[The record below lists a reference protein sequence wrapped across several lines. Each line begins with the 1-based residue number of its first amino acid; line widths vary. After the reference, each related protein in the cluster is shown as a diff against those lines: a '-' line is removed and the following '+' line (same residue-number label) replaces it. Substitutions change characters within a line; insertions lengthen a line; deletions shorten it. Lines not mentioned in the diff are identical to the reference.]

1 MKFDN
6 AFPHRGGYIVQ
17 KDDLYGIA
25 DKDGNLIIPC
35 KFVECSDVLNE
46 WKEIDYSLV
55 PVEQTQMQKARDA
68 ICVYTKSLEEQGK
81 ILTYKSD
88 DYYVL
93 SSCFVKLEDGRKG
106 IAESIMGKNGIVIF
120 EYPSGKIVKTIDKDS
135 GLFKIDS
142 DHDYLYC
149 GVYNSI
155 NPFVACYK
163 QGSFEEVWKTP
174 MPSASIQGVAVG
186 DNYVL
191 AYDVKSNCIY
201 FLDKATGTI
210 DMEKTIPN
218 ANARSLDVY
227 ANDIYVGTQSGV
239 FQQHIDEITGLISS
253 LDDRSIST
261 HGNQEHS
268 YDFNGLTV
276 DKKNNKIYI
285 ALDDIIGVIGE
296 HGFEGCFTARTGE
309 ISSIKL
315 DSDTGNLLIS
325 MCYGRGEVDV
335 YTPEAIKDL
344 LEYSSEFML
353 NQPAEINKLD

>member
-1 MKFDN
+1 MEFDKVI
-6 AFPHRGGYIVQ
+6 PHHGGYIVQ
-17 KDDLYGIA
+17 KDDLYGVA

-35 KFVECSDVLNE
+35 KFAEWSDVWDE

-81 ILTYKSD
+81 IQTYKSG
-88 DYYVL
+88 DYSVI

-106 IAESIMGKNGIVIF
+106 IAESIIGNHGIVIF
-120 EYPSGKIVKTIDKDS
+120 GYPSGKIFKTIDTDS
-135 GLFKIDS
+135 GLFQIDS
-142 DHDYLYC
+142 DHDNLYC
-149 GVYNSI
+149 GVYNSR

-163 QGSFEEVWKTP
+163 QGSFEEIWRTP
-174 MPSASIQGVAVG
+174 MPSASIQGIAVG

-218 ANARSLDVY
+218 ADAVSLDVY
-227 ANDIYVGTQSGV
+227 ANDIYVGTQRGV
-239 FQQHIDEITGLISS
+239 FQRHIDEITGLISS

-261 HGNQEHS
+261 HGSQKHS

-296 HGFEGCFTARTGE
+296 NGFEGCFTARTRR
-309 ISSIKL
+309 ITSIKL

-325 MCYGRGEVDV
+325 MRYGHGEVDV

-353 NQPAEINKLD
+353 NQQAETKKIS

>member
-1 MKFDN
+1 MEFDN
-6 AFPHRGGYIVQ
+6 VIPHHGGYIVQ
-17 KDDLYGIA
+17 KDDLYGVA

-35 KFVECSDVLNE
+35 KFAEWSDVCDE

-55 PVEQTQMQKARDA
+55 PVEQTQIQKARDA
-68 ICVYTKSLEEQGK
+68 IRVYTKSLEEQGK
-81 ILTYKSD
+81 ILTYTSN
-88 DYYVL
+88 DYSAV
-93 SSCFVKLEDGRKG
+93 SSCFVRLEDGRKG
-106 IAESIMGKNGIVIF
+106 IAKATASNFIEIF
-120 EYPSGKIVKTIDKDS
+120 EYPSGKFVKTIDTDS
-135 GLFKIDS
+135 GIFKIDS

-149 GVYNSI
+149 GVYNSR
-155 NPFVACYK
+155 NPFVACFK
-163 QGSFEEVWKTP
+163 QGSFEEVWRTP

-191 AYDVKSNCIY
+191 AYDVKSDCIY

-210 DMEKTIPN
+210 DREKTIPN
-218 ANARSLDVY
+218 ANAVSLDVC

-239 FQQHIDEITGLISS
+239 FQRHIDEITGLISS

-261 HGNQEHS
+261 HGNQQHS

-296 HGFEGCFTARTGE
+296 NGFEGCFTARTRK
-309 ISSIKL
+309 ITSIKL

-325 MCYGRGEVDV
+325 MLYGHAEVDV
-335 YTPEAIKDL
+335 YTPEAIKSL

-353 NQPAEINKLD
+353 NQPAETKKIN